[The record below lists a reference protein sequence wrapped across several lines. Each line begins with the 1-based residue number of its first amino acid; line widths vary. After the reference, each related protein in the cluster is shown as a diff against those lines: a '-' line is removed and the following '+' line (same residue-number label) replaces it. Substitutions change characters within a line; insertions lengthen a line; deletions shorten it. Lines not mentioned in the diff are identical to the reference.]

1 MTTSLVAI
9 VKVQQFIHC
18 LISKTPTRACG
29 ARSLWGRGVHNAPAR
44 VKPSR
49 VRPFRGI
56 PSRTNWQIH
65 HNRGVC
71 DFNGIRVMWT
81 RSSLASGLRAKIV
94 VIGNRTLLAP
104 QLALHGEPQ
113 VVAPAATYWVFVGPA
128 RRLHDHYV
136 VHAPQV
142 VATKKEVVAIQEVR
156 QVPRHKPVVNRTGH
170 RLFLSCDTS
179 TVPFHFL
186 LTELAGPSDR
196 EGSAPFRRRDV
207 LTLASPVAD
216 QRKER
221 VARPRRGEII
231 ASVLSPL
238 FFHVLVVYRGS
249 ERGFGEE
256 GQNSGV
262 AELGGARRRGCEV
275 FTYIPRGRPQ
285 ASS

>member
-29 ARSLWGRGVHNAPAR
+29 ARSLWGRGIHNAPAR
-44 VKPSR
+44 VKT
-49 VRPFRGI
+49 GII

-113 VVAPAATYWVFVGPA
+113 VVAPVATYWVFVGPA

-170 RLFLSCDTS
+170 RHFLSCDTS

-207 LTLASPVAD
+207 LALASPVAD
-216 QRKER
+216 QREER
-221 VARPRRGEII
+221 VARPRRVKII
-231 ASVLSPL
+231 ASVLLPL
-238 FFHVLVVYRGS
+238 LFHVLVVYRVS
-249 ERGFGEE
+249 ERVFSDE

-262 AELGGARRRGCEV
+262 AELGVARRRGCEL
-275 FTYIPRGRPQ
+275 FTYIPRGRPR
-285 ASS
+285 ASSRP

>member
-29 ARSLWGRGVHNAPAR
+29 ARSLWGWGIHNAPAR
-44 VKPSR
+44 VK
-49 VRPFRGI
+49 RGI
-56 PSRTNWQIH
+56 KPSSTHWHIH
-65 HNRGVC
+65 HDRGVC
-71 DFNGIRVMWT
+71 DFDGLRVMWT
-81 RSSLASGLRAKIV
+81 RSSLACGLWAIIV

-113 VVAPAATYWVFVGPA
+113 VVALVANDWVFVGPA
-128 RRLHDHYV
+128 RRLHDDAV

-142 VATKKEVVAIQEVR
+142 VATNKEVVAIQEVK
-156 QVPRHKPVVNRTGH
+156 QVPRHNPVVKRTGH

-186 LTELAGPSDR
+186 LTDLADPSDR
-196 EGSAPFRRRDV
+196 EGSAPFRRWDV

-216 QRKER
+216 QREER
-221 VARPRRGEII
+221 VARPRRGVII
-231 ASVLSPL
+231 TSVLSPL
-238 FFHVLVVYRGS
+238 LFHVLVVYRGS
-249 ERGFGEE
+249 ERDFGEE

-275 FTYIPRGRPQ
+275 FTYIPRGRPR

>member
-1 MTTSLVAI
+1 MVIKL
-9 VKVQQFIHC
+9 
-18 LISKTPTRACG
+18 G
-29 ARSLWGRGVHNAPAR
+29 A
-44 VKPSR
+44 
-49 VRPFRGI
+49 
-56 PSRTNWQIH
+56 
-65 HNRGVC
+65 
-71 DFNGIRVMWT
+71 
-81 RSSLASGLRAKIV
+81 
-94 VIGNRTLLAP
+94 
-104 QLALHGEPQ
+104 
-113 VVAPAATYWVFVGPA
+113 
-128 RRLHDHYV
+128 
-136 VHAPQV
+136 
-142 VATKKEVVAIQEVR
+142 
-156 QVPRHKPVVNRTGH
+156 NRTGH

-186 LTELAGPSDR
+186 LTELADREGSVPFPADR

-262 AELGGARRRGCEV
+262 AELGGAWRRGCEV